1 METSDD
7 WRGAEF
13 VSQFEETLLC
23 PICKQ
28 ICQVPSI
35 TECSH
40 TFCGVCI
47 RRHIDHEETCP
58 TCRKEIQ
65 KARIRVNKFAEDVC
79 IQYIWFREI
88 LRNKLYPPV
97 PENHTPKASGLEDSN
112 GAQVPQAGYEECP
125 FCSKVMNVDELQS
138 HAIQCMDEH
147 DSRLKR
153 RKVETSFKKI
163 PAENYHAMSDAK
175 LKRSLQDCG
184 LSKSGNRN
192 RLIARHKE
200 WTHQYNTNAESSQPK
215 SIYDLRRIV
224 DEWDRTQ
231 DRQARSGLQTTLKDL
246 DNANYETRHK
256 DEFAELTELAR
267 VSMKKRQGRSTVAT
281 HNEADRDRE
290 IIDLTEGSSKAYNN
304 VE

>member
-1 METSDD
+1 MDVSDN

-13 VSQFEETLLC
+13 VNQFEETLLC

-79 IQYIWFREI
+79 NQYLWFREI
-88 LRNKLYPPV
+88 LKNKLYSSVPV
-97 PENHTPKASGLEDSN
+97 NNAATQE
-112 GAQVPQAGYEECP
+112 GYEECP
-125 FCSKVMNVDELQS
+125 FCSKVLNVEELQS
-138 HAIQCMDEH
+138 HAVQCMDEH
-147 DSRLKR
+147 ESRLKR
-153 RKVETSFKKI
+153 RKVMTTPKKI
-163 PAENYHAMSDAK
+163 PAENYHAMSDTK
-175 LKRSLQDCG
+175 LRKALQDYG

-200 WTHQYNTNAESSQPK
+200 WTHHYNTNAESNQPR
-215 SIYDLRRIV
+215 SIYELRRII

-231 DRQARSGLQTTLKDL
+231 DRQVKGSSQVALKDL
-246 DNANYETRHK
+246 DSANYECNHK
-256 DEFAELTELAR
+256 DEFEELTQLAR
-267 VSMKKRQGRSTVAT
+267 ESMRKKNNGAERLSGPESSTGESNDVKAVKSS
-281 HNEADRDRE
+281 EE
-290 IIDLTEGSSKAYNN
+290 IIDLTREPSKASDKAD
-304 VE
+304 